1 MVRAMATLTGIGA
14 LLLFAVGWS
23 SLRVAIELADA
34 APRVVATARSVVRPV
49 ARRIGVPRRRA
60 PQPSEA
66 NLPQA
71 SALVPELDGAAAQ
84 PVNLRYSPIDPS
96 LDGGA
101 SDDAGS
107 DAVNALARKTPG
119 TGGNDPS
126 ASTSGR
132 SSPSWQKAAA
142 DAAIGALSRVA
153 AGKRDHD
160 DDADDRT
167 SRRF

>member
-1 MVRAMATLTGIGA
+1 M
-14 LLLFAVGWS
+14 
-23 SLRVAIELADA
+23 
-34 APRVVATARSVVRPV
+34 
-49 ARRIGVPRRRA
+49 
-60 PQPSEA
+60 
-66 NLPQA
+66 
-71 SALVPELDGAAAQ
+71 DGAAAQ
-84 PVNLRYSPIDPS
+84 PVKLRYSPIDAS

-101 SDDAGS
+101 SDGAGS

-119 TGGNDPS
+119 TSGNDPS
-126 ASTSGR
+126 ASTPGR
-132 SSPSWQKAAA
+132 TSPSWQKAAA